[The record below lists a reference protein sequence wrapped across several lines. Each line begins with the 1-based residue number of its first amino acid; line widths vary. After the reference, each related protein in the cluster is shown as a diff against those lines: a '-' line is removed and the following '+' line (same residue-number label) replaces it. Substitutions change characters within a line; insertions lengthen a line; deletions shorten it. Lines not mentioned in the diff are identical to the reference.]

1 MKKYPGLVA
10 CTLLI
15 VGVLI
20 GREVHP
26 PDFLT
31 FCVLVGCFCVTL
43 VSLIKN
49 WDIAWRVAAAC
60 CIVTL
65 GIFRY
70 NLLASNMPANH
81 ISHFNHV
88 RQESTVYG
96 VLANEP
102 DLRPDRT
109 YLTVRCDS
117 IRLKSGTL
125 ETSGLLLVKID
136 RFDDRFN
143 YADRI
148 SVEGVPRPPVERR
161 NFHGFDYKR
170 YLMLKKIAS
179 CIHPDHWQRI
189 KVLEHGTGSP
199 MLSKVVIPLRGYIL
213 DLFGKQILGSER
225 YLIAGF
231 LIGETRFIPR
241 QIYERFKDTG
251 TLHLLAV
258 SGSNVALVTGTV
270 MLLFRLAGLPRR
282 LLFALSLVVIVI
294 FCQLSFNQPSVI
306 RASLMIGLVL
316 VGRIVYRKGSLVNIV
331 AVAALL
337 ILLYDP
343 LMLFDIGFQLS
354 FVAAFSL
361 VYFLKH
367 MLPRHRWRSRWKRWV
382 LDYGLMIV
390 LSSVVVQLMVAPI
403 LAYYFGRIPLI
414 SFLSNLVVIPISSI
428 AVVLSLLL
436 VILAP
441 IPFLSDVIAVGT
453 QFFLH
458 MSIRAVDFF
467 ASLPLVKLSLSPP
480 DLSTIIFYYCTL
492 FALFSVMR
500 SRRNVRYLL
509 AILLAWG
516 SIASWRSVV
525 ADWRSGPT
533 VTFLDLGQ
541 RSGLHVHI
549 PPDFDL
555 IATNA
560 DSGEG
565 FDQVNQIILPYLIG
579 EGVGSAD
586 IWEQCAPS
594 DSEISEAVGVE
605 AADLLPPDTG
615 FVRVGSIYRV
625 EMAKSS
631 QGIEIME
638 VLLDG
643 KLMIWLSR
651 WAHLDLLDT
660 NDVRNLEILA
670 LPYPGTDALRFID
683 KLKLLAPKRLIVF
696 NRPMDENHADLDFLD
711 KEIGEFGIAVFDV
724 SRSGAVQF
732 DIRSAKIEVK
742 TAITVD

>member
-1 MKKYPGLVA
+1 
-10 CTLLI
+10 
-15 VGVLI
+15 
-20 GREVHP
+20 
-26 PDFLT
+26 
-31 FCVLVGCFCVTL
+31 
-43 VSLIKN
+43 
-49 WDIAWRVAAAC
+49 
-60 CIVTL
+60 
-65 GIFRY
+65 
-70 NLLASNMPANH
+70 
-81 ISHFNHV
+81 
-88 RQESTVYG
+88 
-96 VLANEP
+96 
-102 DLRPDRT
+102 
-109 YLTVRCDS
+109 
-117 IRLKSGTL
+117 
-125 ETSGLLLVKID
+125 
-136 RFDDRFN
+136 
-143 YADRI
+143 
-148 SVEGVPRPPVERR
+148 
-161 NFHGFDYKR
+161 
-170 YLMLKKIAS
+170 
-179 CIHPDHWQRI
+179 
-189 KVLEHGTGSP
+189 

-213 DLFGKQILGSER
+213 DLFRKQIRGSER

-316 VGRIVYRKGSLVNIV
+316 VGKIVYRKGSLVNIV

-367 MLPRHRWRSRWKRWV
+367 MLPRHRRRSRWKRWV

-390 LSSVVVQLMVAPI
+390 LSSIVVQMMVAPI
-403 LAYYFGRIPLI
+403 LAHYFGRIPLI
-414 SFLSNLVVIPISSI
+414 TFLSNLVVIPVSSV

-441 IPFLSDVIAVGT
+441 IPFLSDIIAVGT
-453 QFFLH
+453 QFSLH
-458 MSIRAVDFF
+458 LSIRAVDFF
-467 ASLPLVKLSLSPP
+467 ASLPFVKLSLSAP

-492 FALFSVMR
+492 FALFAAIR

-509 AILLAWG
+509 AILLVWG
-516 SIASWRSVV
+516 SIAAWKSVV
-525 ADWRSGPT
+525 ADWRGGAA
-533 VTFLDLGQ
+533 VTFLDLGRQ
-541 RSGLHVHI
+541 SGLHVHI

-560 DSGEG
+560 DSAEH

-579 EGVGSAD
+579 EGVGSVD
-586 IWEQCAPS
+586 RWEQCAPS
-594 DSEISEAVGVE
+594 DSEIADTAGME
-605 AADLLPPDTG
+605 AADRLPTDTG
-615 FVRVGSIYRV
+615 LVRDGPSCRI
-625 EMAKSS
+625 EMAKSG
-631 QGIEIME
+631 QGIEIIE
-638 VLLDG
+638 AQLDG
-643 KLMIWLSR
+643 KLIIWLSR

-660 NDVRNLEILA
+660 VDARNLEILA
-670 LPYPGTDALRFID
+670 LPYPGADAVRFID
-683 KLKLLAPKRLIVF
+683 KIKLLAPKRLIVF
-696 NRPMDENHADLDFLD
+696 NYPMDENHTDLDFLD
-711 KEIGEFGIAVFDV
+711 KEIGGIGITMFDV

-732 DIRSAKIEVK
+732 VIRSAEIEAK